1 MTAVPKQKMTVD
13 EYLPWAMAQ
22 TSGRYELVQ
31 GEIIAQSAERVA
43 HNLGKAAIYRVLR
56 DAVKR
61 AGLPCTVFT
70 DGMTVKIDQH
80 TAREPDAAVQCGTT
94 IDPNSIVLDTPI
106 IVVEVI
112 SPSSIRDDSGAKLA
126 EYFSVPSIQHYLIL
140 DPFRPVLIHHARG
153 EAGAIATRLH
163 TDGMISLTPPGLD
176 LNVADVL
183 TSG

>member
-1 MTAVPKQKMTVD
+1 MTVD

-31 GEIIAQSAERVA
+31 GEVVAQAAERAA
-43 HNLGKAAIYRVLR
+43 HNLGKAAIYRALR
-56 DAVKR
+56 DAVKK

-70 DGMTVKIDQH
+70 DGMAVKIDQH
-80 TAREPDAAVQCGTT
+80 TVREPDASVQCEMT
-94 IDPNSIVLDTPI
+94 IDPNAIVLETPV

-153 EAGAIATRLH
+153 EAGAIATRIH
-163 TDGMISLTPPGLD
+163 TDGVISLAPPGLD
-176 LNVADVL
+176 LDVADVL